1 VDVGQ
6 RRGAGFKGLV
16 APPKTNRRIMA
27 AKNKAAKKGL
37 VGKFEKEDKKADA
50 KLVKKLKKESK

>member
-1 VDVGQ
+1 MGV
-6 RRGAGFKGLV
+6 V
-16 APPKTNRRIMA
+16 APPKSNRRIMA